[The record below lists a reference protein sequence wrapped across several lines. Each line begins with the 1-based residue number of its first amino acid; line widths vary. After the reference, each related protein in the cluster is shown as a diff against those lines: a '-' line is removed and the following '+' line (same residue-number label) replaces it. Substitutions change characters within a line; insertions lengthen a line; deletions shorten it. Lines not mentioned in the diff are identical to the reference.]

1 MRHIMPTGAR
11 LLDQFHIADVTAY
24 AFLKVNVLPPDCAG
38 RTGLLAHNAEFALW
52 NALNAPGAD
61 HRDNPERSAKR
72 ASITAVESGYD
83 ETGGKESYQY

>member
-1 MRHIMPTGAR
+1 VRHIMPTGAC

-38 RTGLLAHNAEFALW
+38 RTGLLAHNAEFALR

-61 HRDNPERSAKR
+61 HRDNPERRAKR
-72 ASITAVESGYD
+72 ARIPAIKSGHH
-83 ETGGKESYQY
+83 ETGDKESHQY